1 MLFASAKVA
10 HLSKLPQGQVES
22 ESRAIK
28 IVNQMDEEGFG
39 RCSNTGACEAECPK
53 EISIE
58 NIALLNRQY
67 FSAVLGSEKEV

>member
-1 MLFASAKVA
+1 MS
-10 HLSKLPQGQVES
+10 
-22 ESRAIK
+22 

-67 FSAVLGSEKEV
+67 FKSVLSTEKEV